1 MVQLSQNQEGLLR
14 ISIRSIQY
22 AAHLGAFLAAVAFPS
37 VSSTA
42 CRAHKGDV
50 GVAEGGGG
58 AAANELDVGLLKGT
72 LHWPFPVPL
81 LFGVISP
88 FRVIHTTQRSTKL
101 LAPALSLPSLYPPPR
116 LYTAVL

>member
-1 MVQLSQNQEGLLR
+1 M
-14 ISIRSIQY
+14 
-22 AAHLGAFLAAVAFPS
+22 
-37 VSSTA
+37 
-42 CRAHKGDV
+42 
-50 GVAEGGGG
+50 AEGEVGDQ
-58 AAANELDVGLLKGT
+58 LDAGLLKGT

-101 LAPALSLPSLYPPPR
+101 LAPALSLLSLYPPPR